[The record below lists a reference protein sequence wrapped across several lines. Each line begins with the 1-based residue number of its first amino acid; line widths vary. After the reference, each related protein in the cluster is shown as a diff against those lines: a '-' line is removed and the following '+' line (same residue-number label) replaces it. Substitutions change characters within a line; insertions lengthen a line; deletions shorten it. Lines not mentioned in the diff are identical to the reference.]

1 MTESVICPRCLNVSD
16 QKVEFEENSKCG
28 KCGANIPFVVG
39 HFLMII
45 LQDLIN
51 QEAKFNQN
59 FLPELLKIKIDPP
72 EHSLIKDLWANIWGN
87 RNQEI
92 QNILYQK
99 GQELLESKNLEI
111 IESTKKEFGVEL
123 DSENA
128 SIIMTLM
135 RICKNSKTDIEW
147 VLQPLSL
154 QVKREDGSFLISLM
168 SWVPW
173 EEKKRMWPIIVGE
186 KSRIITSTENLTK
199 PLGEHIICYPNEEQ
213 KSFVIAT
220 MTKTSRKIF
229 IIDSKA

>member
-59 FLPELLKIKIDPP
+59 FLPELLKIKIDPQDSFSDKRP
-72 EHSLIKDLWANIWGN
+72 MGKYMGN

-99 GQELLESKNLEI
+99 
-111 IESTKKEFGVEL
+111 V
-123 DSENA
+123 
-128 SIIMTLM
+128 
-135 RICKNSKTDIEW
+135 KNS
-147 VLQPLSL
+147 
-154 QVKREDGSFLISLM
+154 
-168 SWVPW
+168 
-173 EEKKRMWPIIVGE
+173 
-186 KSRIITSTENLTK
+186 
-199 PLGEHIICYPNEEQ
+199 
-213 KSFVIAT
+213 
-220 MTKTSRKIF
+220 
-229 IIDSKA
+229 